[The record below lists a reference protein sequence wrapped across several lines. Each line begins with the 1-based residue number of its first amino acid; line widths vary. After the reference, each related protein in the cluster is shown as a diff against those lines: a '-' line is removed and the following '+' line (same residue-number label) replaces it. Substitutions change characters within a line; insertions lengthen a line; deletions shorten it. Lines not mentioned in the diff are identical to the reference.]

1 MSLSYKNQSI
11 DLDCKSMNS
20 FLYDRDLRR
29 DKVKL
34 RQNIYIY
41 TEAYLEPSRTSTMKI
56 FCENS

>member
-34 RQNIYIY
+34 RQNIYIHRGVF
-41 TEAYLEPSRTSTMKI
+41 RTQPNI
-56 FCENS
+56 YDENFLRK